1 MKRAAKVGPVAA
13 KAAKAVRQDG
23 AWVLGHASGAGFSR
37 RYRLFRPAGIAST
50 ERLPMLVMLHG
61 CGQNAQGFATSTR
74 MNALATKH
82 RFLVLYPEQDRVA
95 NSQGCWNWFET
106 RSGRAFVEASS
117 VVQAI
122 DQVHRLYPVDPQ
134 RVALAGLSAGASLA
148 GLVALRYPDR
158 FTAVCMH
165 SGVAPGAAQSSA
177 TALAAMRGRRESAGL
192 SATAALP
199 PLLVVQGSEDR
210 VVAPS
215 NASSLARLWADAAGV
230 AAGAPRRLQ
239 RGQRYPMT
247 VTNFGPSTRP
257 LVSLCEVLG
266 LGHAWSGGA
275 AREPHSDPSGPDAAK
290 LVVAFVARGWKQAPR
305 VVASAV
311 ARALT
316 S

>member
-1 MKRAAKVGPVAA
+1 M
-13 KAAKAVRQDG
+13 
-23 AWVLGHASGAGFSR
+23 LGHVSGAGFSR
-37 RYRLFRPAGIAST
+37 RYRLFRPAGIGSS

-61 CGQNAQGFATSTR
+61 CGQNAQGFAAGTR

-82 RFLVLYPEQDRVA
+82 RFLVLYPEQDRIA

-106 RSGRAFVEASS
+106 RSGRAFVEAASI
-117 VVQAI
+117 VQAI
-122 DQVHRLYPVDPQ
+122 DQVQRLYPVDPQ
-134 RVALAGLSAGASLA
+134 RVAVAGLSAGASLA

-165 SGVAPGAAQSSA
+165 SGVAPGAAHSSA
-177 TALAAMRGRRESAGL
+177 TALSAMRGRRESAGL
-192 SATAALP
+192 GVNASLP

-210 VVAPS
+210 VVAPN
-215 NASSLARLWADAAGV
+215 NAGCVARLWAQAAGV
-230 AAGAPRRLQ
+230 VASPPRRLQ

-247 VTNFGPSTRP
+247 VTDFGPLIRP
-257 LVSLCEVLG
+257 LVSLCEVTG

-290 LVVAFVARGWKQAPR
+290 LVYAFVARGWKQAPR
-305 VVASAV
+305 LAASAV